1 MALTLSDRKQVRP
14 LGNAGTIVRN
24 YTAASTVQLGEAV
37 YVNASD
43 KVAPARSNAAGTT
56 YAIGI
61 VVSIEGGG
69 TSAAAEQ
76 TVGVC
81 VFGPVSGFSGMNP
94 AAPYVYVSS
103 GTAGVFTQT
112 APTGGTNFVYSIA
125 RAIRSDI
132 LFIDPQNT
140 VAAAGA

>member
-14 LGNAGTIVRN
+14 LPGAIVRH
-24 YTAASTVQLGEAV
+24 YPAASTVQLGEAV

-43 KVAPARSNAAGTT
+43 KVAPARANAAGTT

-61 VVSIEGGG
+61 VVSIEGGN

-76 TVGVC
+76 EVGVC
-81 VFGPVSGFSGMNP
+81 VFGPVTGFSGMTP
-94 AAPYVYVSS
+94 ATPYTYVSS

-112 APTGGTNFVYSIA
+112 APTGGTNFVYTIG
-125 RAIRSDI
+125 RAIRTDI
-132 LFIDPQNT
+132 LFIQPQNT